1 MMVSH
6 RAFVL
11 GQPGGPLH
19 VFIAFLDR
27 ATNYRAMH
35 VMLAGIVQVYYIRY
49 LYVSRTRDAMM
60 MLWFRCKLYTRSQQM
75 HGAHLYNIHIRL
87 P

>member
-1 MMVSH
+1 MVSH

-11 GQPGGPLH
+11 GQPSDPRH

-27 ATNYRAMH
+27 ATNYHAMR
-35 VMLAGIVQVYYIRY
+35 VMLAGIIVQVYYI

-60 MLWFRCKLYTRSQQM
+60 MLWFRCKSYFRGQQM
-75 HGAHLYNIHIRL
+75 HGAHL
-87 P
+87 